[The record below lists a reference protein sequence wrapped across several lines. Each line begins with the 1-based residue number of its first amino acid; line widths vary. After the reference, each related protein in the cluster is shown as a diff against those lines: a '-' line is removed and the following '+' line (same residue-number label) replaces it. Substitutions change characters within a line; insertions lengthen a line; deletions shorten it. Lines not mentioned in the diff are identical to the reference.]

1 MKERKKESDGITGFY
16 PKLEKELLI
25 RWMVDALRRTMVH
38 YGYWLKEV
46 EYQFGMEVAHEIEKD
61 DRMPRSGFP
70 QA

>member
-1 MKERKKESDGITGFY
+1 MEGGQNRNNKKGGS

-25 RWMVDALRRTMVH
+25 LWIVDALRRTLVH

-61 DRMPRSGFP
+61 DRMPRSGLP